1 MQPAQIAVRQQQQL
15 HSDGPIAVADERH
28 ARTLMLLEAPIA
40 STLIML
46 AAPTLLV
53 NIAQSAVGVIET
65 YFIGKLGTDALAGV
79 ALVFPVVML
88 AQMMSAGLAWD
99 CTSRRRDLAVCGGPL
114 SPISHDSQ
122 LRLAAGGL
130 RYG

>member
-1 MQPAQIAVRQQQQL
+1 
-15 HSDGPIAVADERH
+15 
-28 ARTLMLLEAPIA
+28 MLLEAPIA

-65 YFIGKLGTDALAGV
+65 YFIGRLGADALAGL

-88 AQMMSAGLAWD
+88 AQMMSAG
-99 CTSRRRDLAVCGGPL
+99 AVGGGIEGHVPY
-114 SPISHDSQ
+114 DSQ
-122 LRLAAGGL
+122 PMLHLLRTSGHPVQVRWDGGDVLSVELEVGQPPAIAGTG
-130 RYG
+130 